1 MASQREIQRTYDFMD
16 RVIRLSLGECPDITC
31 ALYDGDYSHT
41 LEQAQRA
48 KHAYALEAVNLKPGM
63 RLLDIGSGWGPMLR
77 AAREVGADAV
87 GITLSPKQAAACRRQ
102 GLEAHVKDWKTMSS
116 GDLGAFDAIVSI
128 GAFEHFCSPEEHL
141 RGEQDAIYRRF
152 FALCRRLLPE
162 RGRLYLQTMVW
173 GPNAKPYAAIS
184 LRAPKKSDEYLLA
197 LLQKLSPGSWL
208 PDGAE
213 QIARDAEGFRL
224 VSANSG
230 REDYIETMKEWGR
243 RDMRRTALRNPA
255 LLLQLS
261 ARYALSR
268 DFRYQVECLARACN
282 RTCFEREIMDH
293 ERMVFERTD
302 HPGGSASIR
311 RSGSGSVRPGAAP
324 APPRTGPA

>member
-31 ALYDGDYSHT
+31 ALFGGDDSLT

-48 KHAYALEAVNLKPGM
+48 KHAWVLEALDLRPGM
-63 RLLDIGSGWGPMLR
+63 RMLDIGSGWGPMLR
-77 AAREVGADAV
+77 AARDAGVDSV

-102 GLEAHVKDWKTMSS
+102 GLEAYVADWKTLVPGEM
-116 GDLGAFDAIVSI
+116 GAFDAVVSI
-128 GAFEHFCSPEEHL
+128 GAFEHFCSPEEL
-141 RGEQDAIYRRF
+141 MRGEQDAIYRGF
-152 FALCRRLLPE
+152 FALCGRLLPE

-173 GPNAKPYAAIS
+173 GRNAVPYEAVS
-184 LRAPKKSDEYLLA
+184 LRAPKDSDEYLLA
-197 LLQKLSPGSWL
+197 LLEKLYPGSWL

-213 QIARDAEGFRL
+213 QIVRDAEGFRL

-230 REDYIETMKEWGR
+230 RQDYIATMNEWGR
-243 RDMRRTALRNPA
+243 RNMRRRALRNPA
-255 LLLQLS
+255 LLLRLS
-261 ARYALSR
+261 ARYAVSR

-293 ERMVFERTD
+293 QRMVFERTD
-302 HPGGSASIR
+302 DAAGPSAR
-311 RSGSGSVRPGAAP
+311 RSDPLGRSP
-324 APPRTGPA
+324 A

>member
-31 ALYDGDYSHT
+31 ALYDGDYSQT

-48 KHAYALEAVNLKPGM
+48 KHAYVLKAVNVEPGTRM
-63 RLLDIGSGWGPMLR
+63 LDIGSGWGPMLR
-77 AAREVGADAV
+77 AARDAGADAV

-102 GLEAHVKDWKTMSS
+102 GLEAHVKDWRTMSPR
-116 GDLGAFDAIVSI
+116 DLGTFDAVVSI

-152 FALCRRLLPE
+152 FALCRRLLPDG
-162 RGRLYLQTMVW
+162 GRLYLQTMVW
-173 GPNAKPYAAIS
+173 GPNAKPRAAIS
-184 LRAPKKSDEYLLA
+184 LEAPKESDKYLLA
-197 LLQKLSPGSWL
+197 LLEKLYPGSWL
-208 PDGAE
+208 PEGAA

-224 VSANSG
+224 ISANSG
-230 REDYIETMKEWGR
+230 RRDYIETMREWGR
-243 RDMRRTALRNPA
+243 RNMRRRALRHPG

-261 ARYALSR
+261 TRYALSR

-282 RTCFEREIMDH
+282 RTCFERQIMDH
-293 ERMVFERTD
+293 QRMVFERAD
-302 HPGGSASIR
+302 
-311 RSGSGSVRPGAAP
+311 SG
-324 APPRTGPA
+324 